1 VDSRGFKPGKIWIE
15 RGLLESEVFRS
26 LRRTAMLVYSDFL
39 RKARFT
45 KYKRPG
51 RKTEYTIINNGEITY
66 TYSEAERK
74 GISRP
79 RFQRALDELVEKG
92 FIDIAHQ
99 GSGGIKG
106 DKSKY
111 AISERWRNYG
121 KENFVK
127 ETRPKDT
134 RKGRGFDAHWE
145 KKKMRNQKS
154 TISVQSTNVRRSNA
168 NKSRVNCEEE
178 EVEKFRNR

>member
-1 VDSRGFKPGKIWIE
+1 VDSRGFKPDKIWME
-15 RGLLESEVFRS
+15 RALIKSPAFRS
-26 LRRTAMLVYSDFL
+26 LSLAAMLVYSDFL
-39 RKARFT
+39 GKARFT
-45 KYKRPG
+45 KLKQKG
-51 RKTEYTIINNGEITY
+51 RKDEYIIINNGEITY
-66 TYSEAERK
+66 TYSEAGK
-74 GISRP
+74 NGISRP

-92 FIDIAHQ
+92 FIDITHQ